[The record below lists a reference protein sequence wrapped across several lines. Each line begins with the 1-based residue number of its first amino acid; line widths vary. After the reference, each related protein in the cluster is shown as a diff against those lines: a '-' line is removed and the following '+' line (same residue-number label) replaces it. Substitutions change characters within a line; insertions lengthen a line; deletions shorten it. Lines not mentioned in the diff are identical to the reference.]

1 MSHLIIRRLLE
12 SRLAVWAESKSL
24 PVAYQ
29 NMSFTPPASGIYLR
43 TFTLPAVTDSTD
55 LPGKNRQYIGLFQVS
70 IVVPADEGVGGGE
83 ELIGELASL
92 FPLFETLT
100 QDDLKVKIMTPVDQ
114 GPEIQGDTDYTVPT
128 SFRYRADTG

>member
-1 MSHLIIRRLLE
+1 MSHLIIRQLLE

-43 TFTLPAVTDSTD
+43 TFTIPAATDSTD
-55 LPGKNRQYIGLFQVS
+55 LPGKNRQYIGVFQVS
-70 IVVPADEGVGGGE
+70 IVIPADEGVGGGE
-83 ELIGELASL
+83 ELIGELAAL
-92 FPLFETLT
+92 VPLYDTLA
-100 QDDLKVKIMTPVDQ
+100 QGDLKVKIMTPVDQ
-114 GPEIQGDTDYTVPT
+114 GPEFQGDTDYIVPA